1 MAGWILDIDAD
12 AYHADTLNPELDEV
26 MPRFSKSIGHLLLT
40 KSPRHA
46 WAAHPKLNPDW
57 KPSAEG
63 KFDVGTAAHALLL
76 EGDDT
81 RIVVVEAENWTTKA
95 AKQDREDARA
105 EGFTPLLRHQY
116 DDARSMVAAAR
127 AQIDL
132 VDPTLFTEGKPERTL
147 AFTLAGVACKCRC
160 DWLDDSLTRI
170 VDYKTTGGSAA
181 PEVWTTNRL
190 YDIGADLQ
198 AVLYMQGLD
207 VAAGLDALPRFV
219 FVVQETADP
228 YALSVVELGPDVIAL
243 AEAKLEYALAT
254 WKRCLASGVWPAYP
268 TQVVRAKLPPWQE
281 SRWYDREDRDIGAA
295 A

>member
-81 RIVVVEAENWTTKA
+81 RVVVVEADDWRTKHAQIKRDA
-95 AKQDREDARA
+95 AREG
-105 EGFTPLLRHQY
+105 GFTPLLRHQY
-116 DDARSMVAAAR
+116 DEARAMVAAAR
-127 AQIDL
+127 AQIDA
-132 VDPTLFTEGKPERTL
+132 VDPTLFTLGRPERTL
-147 AFTLAGVACKCRC
+147 AFTLAGVACKSRC

-170 VDYKTTGGSAA
+170 VDYKTTAGSAA
-181 PEVWTTNRL
+181 PETWTTNRL

-198 AVLYMQGLD
+198 AVLYLRGLAETCD
-207 VAAGLDALPRFV
+207 VDRGRFV
-219 FVVQETADP
+219 FVVQETAPP

-254 WKRCLASGVWPAYP
+254 WKRCLASGQWPAYP

-281 SRWYDREDRDIGAA
+281 SRWYDREDREAA
-295 A
+295 